1 MKPVFAISIAT
12 VYALSIRL
20 LFGFFGDITG
30 IMSIGLLILSPF
42 VVGYLTI
49 ILLPKKRARS
59 QSAAFFLPWLTSLVI
74 LVVTMTLAIEG
85 SICWIMIFPIFAILA
100 GLGGLIAHGKRT
112 RKSEI
117 EDLENYDDWTKPDSL
132 KVSVLILVPIVFG
145 IIEGDRSL
153 TKEEMVITKS
163 IVINAAPATVWK
175 ALGNIN
181 QIAAA
186 EKQTSFSGML
196 GFPSHI
202 STTLDTLAV
211 GGTRMAYYEKGLYFT
226 ETIRSCIPEKSL
238 VLDIKTDPL
247 KIPPTVMDEH
257 IVIGGKHVDILQD
270 TYTLEQLADGSC
282 RLSLSSRF
290 FINTPFNWY
299 AGIWAKYLMSD
310 ILHEE
315 LNLVKTRAV
324 KL

>member
-1 MKPVFAISIAT
+1 MRPVISITIAT
-12 VYALSIRL
+12 VYALTIRL
-20 LFGFFGDITG
+20 LFGFFGEITG

-49 ILLPKKRARS
+49 ILLPKGKASS

-74 LVVTMTLAIEG
+74 LVVTISLDIEG
-85 SICWIMIFPIFAILA
+85 SICWIMIFPIFAIFA
-100 GLGGLIAHGKRT
+100 GLGGLIAYGRRK
-112 RKSEI
+112 RKSDI
-117 EDLENYDDWTKPDSL
+117 EDLENYDDWTKPDTL
-132 KVSVLILVPIVFG
+132 KISVLILFPFVFG
-145 IIEGDRSL
+145 IVEGDRSL
-153 TKEEMVITKS
+153 SKKEMVITKS
-163 IVINAAPATVWK
+163 VVIKASPAAVWK
-175 ALGNIN
+175 ALGSIN
-181 QIAAA
+181 EIAAA
-186 EKQTSFSGML
+186 ERHTSFSVML
-196 GFPSHI
+196 GFPSHLR
-202 STTLDTLAV
+202 TTLDTLAV

-226 ETIRSCIPEKSL
+226 ETIRKCEPEKLL

-270 TYTLEQLADGSC
+270 VYTLEQLPDGSS

-299 AGIWAKYLMSD
+299 AGIWADYLMSD

-315 LNLVKTRAV
+315 LNLIKARAA